1 MTGAEGRG
9 RVTNRIR
16 KLREAAG
23 LTQVEL
29 ADRVGATRQTI
40 IAVEA
45 GKYAPSLELAFR
57 IARAFRT
64 PFESVF
70 HYED

>member
-1 MTGAEGRG
+1 MTSAGGRG
-9 RVTNRIR
+9 HVTNRVR

-23 LTQVEL
+23 LTQAEL

-45 GKYAPSLELAFR
+45 EKYAPSLELAFR
-57 IARAFRT
+57 LAKAFRM

-70 HYED
+70 HYDD

>member
-1 MTGAEGRG
+1 MTAAGGRG

-16 KLREAAG
+16 RLREAAG
-23 LTQVEL
+23 LTQAEL

-45 GKYAPSLELAFR
+45 EKYAPSLELAFR
-57 IARAFRT
+57 LARAFRT
-64 PFESVF
+64 PFETVF
-70 HYED
+70 HYEE

>member
-9 RVTNRIR
+9 RVTNRVR

-23 LTQVEL
+23 LTQAEL

-45 GKYAPSLELAFR
+45 EKYAPSLELAFR
-57 IARAFRT
+57 LARAFRT
-64 PFESVF
+64 PFETVF
-70 HYED
+70 HYEE